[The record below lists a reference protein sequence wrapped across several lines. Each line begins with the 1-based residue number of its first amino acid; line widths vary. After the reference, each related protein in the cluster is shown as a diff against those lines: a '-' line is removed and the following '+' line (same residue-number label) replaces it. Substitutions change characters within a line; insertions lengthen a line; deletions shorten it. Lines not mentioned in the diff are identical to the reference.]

1 MLRHKYTALSYTW
14 GDDPT
19 KVGVPVLCTRG
30 CEHIIRVTKSLVSAI
45 QEIRQTDRCVD
56 LWVDQISV
64 NQSSNSEKSS
74 QISLMKIIYERVST
88 VLVWLGEAAD
98 GSDLAIDRLNISHE
112 QRRLI
117 SDARQL

>member
-1 MLRHKYTALSYTW
+1 
-14 GDDPT
+14 
-19 KVGVPVLCTRG
+19 
-30 CEHIIRVTKSLVSAI
+30 
-45 QEIRQTDRCVD
+45 
-56 LWVDQISV
+56 
-64 NQSSNSEKSS
+64 
-74 QISLMKIIYERVST
+74 MKIIYERVST